1 MGDCSSGLTQGRF
14 TYCHNKVPHYLTTEL
29 AKSFSELSTVSLYA
43 DLPGMCASDSQQA
56 TIPPSLLLTPY
67 HPDIVL
73 NERNTSVALLELT
86 CPLDSVKHH
95 ESARDRKQ
103 EKKVPRITVRI

>member
-1 MGDCSSGLTQGRF
+1 M
-14 TYCHNKVPHYLTTEL
+14 TTEL

-43 DLPGMCASDSQQA
+43 DLPGMRASDSQQA
-56 TIPPSLLLTPY
+56 IIPPSLLLTPY

-73 NERNTSVALLELT
+73 YNERSTSVALLELT

-103 EKKVPRITVRI
+103 EKKVPRATVRI